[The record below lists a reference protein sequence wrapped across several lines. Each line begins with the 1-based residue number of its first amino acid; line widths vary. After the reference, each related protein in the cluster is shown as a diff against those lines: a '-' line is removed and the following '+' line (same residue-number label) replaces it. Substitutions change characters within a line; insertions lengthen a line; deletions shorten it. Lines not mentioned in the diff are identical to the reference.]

1 MTIEAVLV
9 ACYLVAC
16 IAIGVYFARRGA
28 ESEQQYWVAG
38 RSIGVAAN
46 AMAIMASLASGGS
59 IIGVMGL
66 AYKLG
71 IPFTLALF
79 AGAILGFPLAA
90 VLVAAPL
97 RRFESITISD
107 FLNFRYPHPVVRWCV
122 PLFVLFSFTVYI
134 VAQMKAAGITA
145 QVLLGMDYKTA
156 VTAAALVFIA
166 YVSLGGMLA
175 VTWTDVV
182 QGTLMLLVVLGTAFA
197 LTLDHGAPLAILDKA
212 TAEAPKLG
220 EMAQSPLASLLGI
233 FVLWAAAIPVI
244 PHIVMR
250 VFTAK
255 DAQGARIALNMS
267 MILYSVMILSAVLIV
282 VPVGKMLHPSLQD
295 ADHVFL
301 KVMQGQFPPV
311 VRGLAISAVMA
322 AVMSTTDALLLACSA
337 AVTHDLLGPTLRR
350 MGEGARRKVTAIVP
364 WLIGLFA
371 MVCAYNPPKLITTFY
386 SAAIGLLS
394 ASLFVPLV
402 AGLWYKRANTAG
414 GVASLAAGAAV
425 YLILQVGFASSLPKF
440 SPVLFAL
447 AASALAM
454 AAGSVLG
461 SRSADAISDRVAAL
475 HAD

>member
-1 MTIEAVLV
+1 MSIEAVLV
-9 ACYLVAC
+9 VLYLLGC
-16 IAIGVYFARRGA
+16 TAIGIYFARRGMSS
-28 ESEQQYWVAG
+28 ESEYWVAG

-90 VLVAAPL
+90 VLVAGPL
-97 RRFESITISD
+97 RRFASITIAD
-107 FLNFRYPHPVVRWCV
+107 FLTFRYPHGIMRWCV
-122 PLFVLFSFTVYI
+122 PLFVVFSFTVYI

-145 QVLLGMDYKTA
+145 QVLLGMDYKLA
-156 VTAAALVFIA
+156 VTAATLVFIT

-175 VTWTDVV
+175 VTWTDIV
-182 QGTLMLLVVLGTAFA
+182 QGTLMLIVVLGTALSLSIEHGTP
-197 LTLDHGAPLAILDKA
+197 LTILDRA
-212 TAEAPKLG
+212 TLSAPALG
-220 EMAQSPLASLLGI
+220 QMTSTPLASLLGI

-255 DAQGARIALNMS
+255 DAGGARVSLNMA
-267 MILYSVMILSAVLIV
+267 MILYSLMILAAVMVI
-282 VPVGKMLHPSLQD
+282 VPVGMLLHPGLKD

-301 KVMQGQFPPV
+301 KVMQGQFSPV
-311 VRGLAISAVMA
+311 VRGLAISAVLA

-337 AVTHDLLGPTLRR
+337 AVTHDLLGPTLKKLGSRSRR
-350 MGEGARRKVTAIVP
+350 AVTLAVP
-364 WLIGLFA
+364 WCIGLFA
-371 MVCAYNPPKLITTFY
+371 MVCAYDPPRLITTFY

-402 AGLWYKRANTAG
+402 AGLWWKRANTAG
-414 GVASLAAGAAV
+414 GVAALSAGAIV
-425 YLILQVGFASSLPKF
+425 YLWLQFGEVAVAKF
-440 SPVLFAL
+440 SPVLYAL
-447 AASALAM
+447 VAATIAM
-454 AAGSVLG
+454 AVGGWWGKPSTDAVLQ
-461 SRSADAISDRVAAL
+461 RVEGL
-475 HAD
+475 HS